1 MRTCVFFFNLFSKSF
16 RGSIF
21 HEFLVLLGG
30 SMLNFHE
37 FPVFE
42 CSSILCGVLKFWG
55 PWNMIAF
62 HVKLKRDDTHAANQA
77 ELSGR
82 WRASF
87 KLLTSI
93 RWKTHQNLQNMGFGD
108 TRGLPLLVSTSLL
121 YPSLQQSPLAY
132 R

>member
-1 MRTCVFFFNLFSKSF
+1 MFVFFNIYFPCF

-21 HEFLVLLGG
+21 HDFPVLLGG

-55 PWNMIAF
+55 PWNMTAF
-62 HVKLKRDDTHAANQA
+62 HVKRGMTPMQQIKLNSAGDGGHPSNI
-77 ELSGR
+77 
-82 WRASF
+82 F
-87 KLLTSI
+87 KLLSSI

-108 TRGLPLLVSTSLL
+108 TRGLPLLVILVSTPLL
-121 YPSLQQSPLAY
+121 YPSLQQPP